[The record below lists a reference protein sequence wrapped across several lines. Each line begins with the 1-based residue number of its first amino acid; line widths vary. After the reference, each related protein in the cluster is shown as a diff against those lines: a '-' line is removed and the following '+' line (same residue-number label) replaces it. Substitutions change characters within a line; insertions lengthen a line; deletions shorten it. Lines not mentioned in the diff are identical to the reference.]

1 MVGLALVI
9 VTIFV
14 LDPAFLSTRRID
26 PVAAIAAQ
34 GAFELPAIVA
44 LLIAIP
50 RAAGLSLAELGFTR
64 PTGRTL
70 VIAAAGV
77 ALSIVAVSLSTPIV
91 SALTHSTKHPQEV
104 ELMFVGMHEPWKI
117 FAFAFF
123 AAVVAPIAEE
133 VFFRLFLFNIG
144 LRYGGFWIGAIV
156 SSALFGLAHG
166 DLANA
171 LPLACVGAVLC
182 GVYYYSRNAYAS
194 MIAHGAFNLVT
205 VVALLYLPKL
215 ASG

>member
-1 MVGLALVI
+1 MI

-26 PVAAIAAQ
+26 PVAAI
-34 GAFELPAIVA
+34 
-44 LLIAIP
+44 LIAIP

-133 VFFRLFLFNIG
+133 VFFRLFLFNI
-144 LRYGGFWIGAIV
+144 WIGAIV